1 MAKKSG
7 KKTAAAAAKVPM
19 LLPTPAWP
27 TARGA
32 AEGMRLGYEDL
43 ATHGKETLSALV
55 AANAALS
62 QALER
67 MSLEL
72 VSLARAAVESAA
84 ATGAGMVDAK
94 SLEDGVCEKRDF
106 TKVCVGGLFVGGA
119 GLWELGLR
127 AASEVYEPLGARAER
142 AIDSLKKP
150 LAA

>member
-32 AEGMRLGYEDL
+32 AEGMRLGDEDL

-94 SLEDGVCEKRDF
+94 SLEDVVALQYDF
-106 TKVCVGGLFVGGA
+106 TKGCVERLIVGGA
-119 GLWELGLR
+119 RLSELGLK
-127 AASEVYEPLGARAER
+127 AASEVYEPLGARAEK

>member
-7 KKTAAAAAKVPM
+7 KKAATAAAKVPM
-19 LLPTPAWP
+19 LLPTTAWP

-43 ATHGKETLSALV
+43 AIYGKETLSALV

-84 ATGAGMVDAK
+84 TTGAGMVDAK
-94 SLEDGVCEKRDF
+94 SLEDVIALQYDF
-106 TKVCVGGLFVGGA
+106 TKGCVERLIVGGA
-119 GLWELGLR
+119 RLSELGLK
-127 AASEVYEPLGARAER
+127 AASEVYEPLAARAEK

>member
-7 KKTAAAAAKVPM
+7 KKSAAAAARVPM

-84 ATGAGMVDAK
+84 EAGAGMVDAK
-94 SLEDGVCEKRDF
+94 SLEDVVALQYDF
-106 TKVCVGGLFVGGA
+106 TKGCLERLIVGGA
-119 GLWELGLR
+119 RLSELGLK
-127 AASEVYEPLGARAER
+127 AASEVYEPLGARAEK
-142 AIDSLKKP
+142 AIDALKKP

>member
-7 KKTAAAAAKVPM
+7 KKKAAAAARVPM

-67 MSLEL
+67 IGLEL

-84 ATGAGMVDAK
+84 EAGAGMVDAK
-94 SLEDGVCEKRDF
+94 SLEDVVALQYDF
-106 TKVCVGGLFVGGA
+106 TKGCLERLIVGGA
-119 GLWELGLR
+119 RLSELGLK
-127 AASEVYEPLGARAER
+127 AASEVYEPLGARAEK
-142 AIDSLKKP
+142 AIDALKKP

>member
-7 KKTAAAAAKVPM
+7 KSKTVAATAEAPM
-19 LLPTPAWP
+19 LAAPTWP

-32 AEGMRLGYEDL
+32 AEGLRIGYEDL
-43 ATHGKETLSALV
+43 ATQGKDTLSALV

-72 VSLARAAVESAA
+72 VGLARGVVESAA
-84 ATGAGMVDAK
+84 AAGAGMVDAK
-94 SLEDGVCEKRDF
+94 SVDDVVGLQYEFAKG
-106 TKVCVGGLFVGGA
+106 CVERFIVGGA
-119 GLWELGLR
+119 RLSELGLK
-127 AASEVYEPLGARAER
+127 AASEVYEPLGARAEK
-142 AIDSLKKP
+142 AIEALKGP

>member
-7 KKTAAAAAKVPM
+7 KKTGTAAAKVPM
-19 LLPTPAWP
+19 LLPAPAWP

-32 AEGMRLGYEDL
+32 AEGMRPGYEEL

-55 AANAALS
+55 AFNAALS

-72 VSLARAAVESAA
+72 VSLARAAVEAAA

-94 SLEDGVCEKRDF
+94 SLEDVVALQYGF
-106 TKVCVGGLFVGGA
+106 TKGYVERLIVGGA
-119 GLWELGLR
+119 RLSELGLK
-127 AASEVYEPLGARAER
+127 AASEAYEPLAARAVR
-142 AIDSLKKP
+142 AIDSLTKP